1 MNSVVG
7 QLHFIFKINMNDP
20 CVTVAY
26 VSASTMS
33 CDAGQ
38 MSVCET
44 AVAASLTTEK
54 DLLIR

>member
-1 MNSVVG
+1 
-7 QLHFIFKINMNDP
+7 MNDP

-54 DLLIR
+54 DSLIR

>member
-1 MNSVVG
+1 
-7 QLHFIFKINMNDP
+7 MNDP

-44 AVAASLTTEK
+44 AAAASLTTVK
-54 DLLIR
+54 DSLVR